1 MKKKINQ
8 PPLKHMRQLL
18 AMCLFLFVA
27 MSGFSQAALDIKVNG
42 PGEAEPGDVLT
53 YTISYSNIGG
63 ALANNVVIEM
73 ALPAGYCVYSESN
86 PEGVCS
92 EIDDKLTWTKNEIP
106 ELEQLNTGI
115 YSITVNLIAGDPV
128 QLTNSSGEEVTA
140 YSITTDSETLTL
152 SATIDSDEL
161 LEPVS
166 SNIVTTEISRRCTFS
181 INDPSAGI
189 KSATGSTLTYLLA
202 LVNTGNVYEQYSL
215 TSEISSGQELIQTI
229 LPMDSDTEPLSL
241 TPFIAPGEIYF
252 FRYRLESPTG
262 TNPNQTTESSIT
274 ATPVTCGEGANVVT
288 TIIYGGQYDEY
299 DLVSVYK
306 IDTPDPVQ
314 AGSQLAYKIIVT
326 NVGEALSDV
335 YITETYPVNT
345 SFVSAD
351 PSATYFNNLWHF
363 PVLQPGNT
371 MIDVVLNVQNNLPN
385 GTELTNTVSVSDGS
399 TTYSTFIE
407 TTTVVSA
414 PDLAITKTASKLI
427 VQPGEEVEYTISYE
441 NIGNRTAIGTAL
453 TDDYDATYM
462 TVVDAAGGTESAGT
476 LIWDLPD
483 LLPGE
488 SGSRTYTMQVDADI
502 NNFPVGS
509 TNLLNIATLDVD
521 PTRPDSD
528 LNNNQ
533 DYAVV
538 TVQNVPDLVVDITSD
553 MDPVV
558 PNAEYT
564 YTVTVSN
571 EGEVDHAGHSYTVT
585 AYLPASASY
594 VSSSAGGVYSAAED
608 KVTWTVSDD
617 LVVDASRQFTVT
629 MQAPDC
635 SELGSTLSVTADA
648 YSDYWVDANPDDN
661 EFTLDLN
668 IEDTIAPEITVP
680 LTAYSFECDQ
690 SKSTDYSNTILG
702 FIAGTSV
709 TDNCDI
715 APLLNHDYL
724 GFTQAC
730 GEDFVIT
737 FTALDAS
744 GNAAEP
750 KTITITFTDVTAP
763 VITLPATD
771 LALECF
777 DATQVDSW
785 TATATASDNCDG
797 DVTVSAS
804 YTAPTG
810 NCGQSITVTFTAT
823 DACGNTAT
831 ETKAFTVD
839 DKTAPVITLP
849 STDLAL
855 ECFDATQVDSW
866 TATATASDNCDG
878 DVTVSASYTAPTG

>member
-27 MSGFSQAALDIKVNG
+27 MTGFSQAALDIKVNG

-106 ELEQLNTGI
+106 QLEQLNTGI

-128 QLTNSSGEEVTA
+128 QLTNSSGEEVTT

-161 LEPVS
+161 SDPVS
-166 SNIVTTEISRRCTFS
+166 SNIVTTVISRRCTFS
-181 INDPSAGI
+181 ISNPSAGI
-189 KSATGSTLTYLLA
+189 KSATNSTLTYLLA
-202 LVNTGNVYEQYSL
+202 LINTGNVYEKYGL
-215 TSEISSGQELIQTI
+215 TSQLDSGQLLTQTI
-229 LPMDSDTEPLSL
+229 LPMDSDTEPLSM
-241 TPFIAPGEIYF
+241 TPYIAPGEIYY
-252 FRYRLESPTG
+252 FRYQLTTPGG
-262 TNPNQTTESSIT
+262 TNPNKYSYTSIT
-274 ATPVTCGEGANVVT
+274 ATPQTCGEGVSVVT
-288 TIIYGGQYDEY
+288 TFIYGGQYSAY

-314 AGSQLAYKIIVT
+314 AGSQLDYKIIIT
-326 NVGEALSDV
+326 NVGEALPDV
-335 YITETYPVNT
+335 SLTETYPAQNVT
-345 SFVSAD
+345 FVSAD
-351 PSATYFNNLWHF
+351 PSPTAPFNNAWYF
-363 PVLQPGNT
+363 PILEPGNT
-371 MIDVVLNVQNNLPN
+371 IIDVVVNVKNDLPN
-385 GTELTNTVSVSDGS
+385 GTELLNKVSINHGGQ
-399 TTYSTFIE
+399 TYSEFE
-407 TTTVVSA
+407 EKTTVLSA

-441 NIGNRTAIGTAL
+441 NIGNRTAIGIAL
-453 TDDYDATYM
+453 TDDYDETYM

-488 SGSRTYTMQVDADI
+488 NGSLTYTMQVDADI

-553 MDPVV
+553 MDSVV
-558 PNAEYT
+558 PDAEYT
-564 YTVTVSN
+564 YTITVSN

-585 AYLPASASY
+585 AYLPANASY
-594 VSSSAGGVYSAAED
+594 VSNSAAGVYSAAEYT
-608 KVTWTVSDD
+608 VTWTVSDD

-635 SELGSTLSVTADA
+635 SELGSTLSVAADA

-771 LALECF
+771 LLLECF

-797 DVTVSAS
+797 DVTV
-804 YTAPTG
+804 
-810 NCGQSITVTFTAT
+810 
-823 DACGNTAT
+823 
-831 ETKAFTVD
+831 
-839 DKTAPVITLP
+839 
-849 STDLAL
+849 
-855 ECFDATQVDSW
+855 
-866 TATATASDNCDG
+866 
-878 DVTVSASYTAPTG
+878 